1 MARSA
6 QLRTCR
12 VTAISVG
19 DKVKGWSSSRLV
31 TPNLALFHSLLCRQV
46 PGDIKFNYFDAEGN
60 MQAVAVDDLTKG
72 KKVHLATL
80 A

>member
-1 MARSA
+1 MVQLEACQSKPSA
-6 QLRTCR
+6 VSLT
-12 VTAISVG
+12 
-19 DKVKGWSSSRLV
+19 LV
-31 TPNLALFHSLLCRQV
+31 SQV

-72 KKVHLATL
+72 KKVHAATL